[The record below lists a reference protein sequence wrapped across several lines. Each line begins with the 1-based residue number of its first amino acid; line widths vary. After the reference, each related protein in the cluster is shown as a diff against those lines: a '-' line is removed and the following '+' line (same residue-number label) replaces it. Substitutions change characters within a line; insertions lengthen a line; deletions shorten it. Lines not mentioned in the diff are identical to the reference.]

1 MVKAKQR
8 TKQLWLN
15 QWPLVLGYGL
25 ALALLGGLLKLY
37 GLPTVLF
44 WDGLRYT
51 WLLLVLAVLSRRQ
64 LQKHRL
70 QRLDTALKTGQAL
83 PEDRLELV
91 QRQYAQAF
99 NQLQAQNLTYQRQA
113 QQQVNAHQDYVMLW
127 SHEIKTPLTALNLLA
142 ENDPTIDSAA
152 VQQQVLLIQNQLDLL
167 LNYERLAN
175 FNHDLAFKWVDLRGL
190 VTPIIQQ
197 YAVFFVDKQLKPV
210 LVLPK
215 LQVLTDAK
223 WLRFMIQQV
232 VFNAVKYAKAG
243 GAITLKWQADQLLI
257 QDQGIGIAASDLP
270 RVFEPGFT
278 GSNGRQQQAATG
290 MGLYMVQQVSQ
301 QLGLTLT
308 ITSKVGQGTQVAI
321 TFTKD
326 QVRLES

>member
-1 MVKAKQR
+1 MINKQR
-8 TKQLWLN
+8 TRQLWLN

-25 ALALLGGLLKLY
+25 TLGLLGGLLKLY

-44 WDGLRYT
+44 WDSLRYT

-232 VFNAVKYAKAG
+232 AFNAVKYAKAG

-321 TFTKD
+321 TFAKD